1 MIIIGHRGASG
12 HAPEHT
18 IPSYDRAL
26 EIGVDYIEQDL
37 QMTREGTLVVMHDPT
52 CDRTTSGTGLVIEK
66 SLDEIK
72 QLDAGSWFS
81 RKFAGTTVP
90 TLRELFE
97 RYGTKAN
104 YYIETKN
111 PEEAPGMEEALLAL
125 IEEFGLREG
134 AIERWQ
140 VLIQS
145 FSMESLF
152 KIRRLAPK
160 LPVIQLIEKEYDSI
174 AIQGMLDNIRSY
186 SVGIGPSRLS
196 VDEPLVAAVHEK
208 GLVIHPYTVNEPA
221 EIARMIALEVD
232 GIFTDFPDRAHA
244 QLMM

>member
-52 CDRTTSGTGLVIEK
+52 VDRTTSGTGLVIEK

-72 QLDAGSWFS
+72 QLDAGSWFAPE
-81 RKFAGTTVP
+81 FAGATVP

-97 RYGTKAN
+97 RYGIKAN

-111 PEEAPGMEEALLAL
+111 PGEAPGMEEALLAM

-145 FSMESLF
+145 FSRDSLL
-152 KIRRLAPK
+152 KIRRLDPK
-160 LPVIQLIEKEYDSI
+160 LPVIQLIEKEYDSA
-174 AIQGMLDNIRSY
+174 AIRAQLDTIRSY
-186 SVGIGPSRLS
+186 AVGIGPSRVS
-196 VDEPLVAAVHEK
+196 VDAALVEAVHAQ

-221 EIARMIALEVD
+221 EIERMIALEVD

-244 QLMM
+244 VMA